1 MDDRPVFFV
10 GDIHGC
16 AIELELLLERAG
28 FRPATHR
35 LLPVGD
41 TINRGPDAPGVLDR
55 LEQAA
60 AEPILGNHE
69 RALIEIHYSGY
80 VPPWAE
86 SPRSAYAQLT
96 AAGRWEAEIRRI
108 ALWPYWREGAGREGA
123 DWIAVH
129 AGHHPIRRP
138 ADTHPGFLTEVRF
151 CDEVGGL
158 PGHAPNGAIDSV
170 PKGALDPPEGFRP
183 WYDHYTGK
191 KTVIFGHW
199 ARRGLVREEKSRGL
213 DTGCVYGGR
222 LTGLWWPEDKVVQVD
237 ALKNYRPVIEGE
249 EEGVV

>member
-10 GDIHGC
+10 GDIQGC
-16 AIELELLLERAG
+16 ALELDLLLERAG
-28 FRPATHR
+28 FRPETHR
-35 LLPVGD
+35 LVPVGD

-69 RALIEIHYSGY
+69 RALIDIHYSEY
-80 VPPWAE
+80 VPPWGE
-86 SPRSAYAQLT
+86 SPRSAYAQLM
-96 AAGRWEAEIRRI
+96 AAGRWETEIKRI
-108 ALWPYWREGAGREGA
+108 ALWPLWCEGP

-129 AGHHPIRRP
+129 AGLHPIRRP
-138 ADTHPGFLTEVRF
+138 ADTHPAFLTEVRF

-158 PGHAPNGAIDSV
+158 PEHV
-170 PKGALDPPEGFRP
+170 PKGTLDSPEGFKP

-199 ARRGLVREEKSRGL
+199 AQRGLVREERSRGL
-213 DTGCVYGGR
+213 DTGCVYGGQ
-222 LTGLWWPEDKVVQVD
+222 LSGLWWPEDKLVQVD